1 MPKKDIKVPN
11 IGEFKDVEV
20 IEIIVK
26 KGQEIKKNDPL
37 ITIESDKSSVEIPS
51 LHNGIVTELSL
62 NVGDKVS
69 EGDKILEI
77 ESKDNQVETQL
88 KTEEIKTIKK
98 ENTKEKK
105 IEIRREVGSKN
116 VIVKN
121 FSKKT
126 AASPKVRKFAR
137 ELGVDINNI
146 TGSQRS
152 GRIIEEDIKKFVSS
166 NFNKPQEEKKAPSI
180 KPSEYDHADFGDVEI
195 QDIPRIKR
203 IAAPH
208 LSNSWQTIPH
218 VTSCDEA
225 DITELE
231 EFRQNLTDTFTGE
244 KKKITPLAFI
254 IKAVVEAL
262 KVFPRFNSS
271 IDNIENGKI
280 TLKKYFHVGIAVDTP
295 NGLMVPKIRNANQ
308 KNINQI
314 SKDLKKS

>member
-51 LHNGIVTELSL
+51 LHNGIVTELNL

-77 ESKDNQVETQL
+77 ELKDNQVETQL

-105 IEIRREVGSKN
+105 IEIEREVRSKN
-116 VIVKN
+116 VIVKD

-137 ELGVDINNI
+137 ELGVDI
-146 TGSQRS
+146 S
-152 GRIIEEDIKKFVSS
+152 
-166 NFNKPQEEKKAPSI
+166 
-180 KPSEYDHADFGDVEI
+180 
-195 QDIPRIKR
+195 
-203 IAAPH
+203 
-208 LSNSWQTIPH
+208 
-218 VTSCDEA
+218 
-225 DITELE
+225 
-231 EFRQNLTDTFTGE
+231 
-244 KKKITPLAFI
+244 
-254 IKAVVEAL
+254 KAVSYTHL
-262 KVFPRFNSS
+262 
-271 IDNIENGKI
+271 
-280 TLKKYFHVGIAVDTP
+280 TLPTNREV
-295 NGLMVPKIRNANQ
+295 
-308 KNINQI
+308 
-314 SKDLKKS
+314 